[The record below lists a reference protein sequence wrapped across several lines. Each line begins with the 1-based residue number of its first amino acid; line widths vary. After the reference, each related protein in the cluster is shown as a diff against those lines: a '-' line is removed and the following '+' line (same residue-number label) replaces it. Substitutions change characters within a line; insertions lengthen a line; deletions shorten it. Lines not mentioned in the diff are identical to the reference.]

1 MTSREVAHA
10 HVVEL
15 RYVPECPHVDRT
27 RRLLRDVVQ
36 GLGLKIEIYEREGH
50 YPSPSVLVD
59 GVDVMGDPGFVGGG
73 CRLDLP
79 DRQRL
84 ETHLR
89 PLVGHQT
96 K

>member
-1 MTSREVAHA
+1 MTGTAHRI
-10 HVVEL
+10 EL
-15 RYVPECPHVDRT
+15 RHVPDCANVEKT
-27 RRLLRDVVQ
+27 RILLRDVVEAV
-36 GLGLKIEIYEREGH
+36 GLDIEIQEREGN

-79 DRQRL
+79 DRESL

-89 PLVGHQT
+89 PLARR
-96 K
+96 

>member
-1 MTSREVAHA
+1 MKSGELGH
-10 HVVEL
+10 HLVEL
-15 RYVPECPHVDRT
+15 HYVPECPHTDST

-36 GLGLKIEIYEREGH
+36 TLGLKIEIKELVGQ

-59 GVDVMGDPGFVGGG
+59 GVDVMGEPGFVGGG

-84 ETHLR
+84 ETFLR
-89 PLVGHQT
+89 PLVGQHVR
-96 K
+96 